1 MCYLL
6 LVVFIRIVNIV
17 RFMPLI
23 HGSCLINIMEQVKY
37 LIIVSYTFLS
47 TMYITIY
54 CKNLTRDIINNNKLK
69 L

>member
-6 LVVFIRIVNIV
+6 LVVIIRTVNIV
-17 RFMPLI
+17 SFMPLI
-23 HGSCLINIMEQVKY
+23 HGSCLINIMKQVKY

-47 TMYITIY
+47 MYITIY